1 MKIPFYYLICYILN
15 ILNNKDLQS
24 ITKKVKNMEK
34 VLLNVTATKYLFN
47 QKNRIILLI
56 TRG

>member
-1 MKIPFYYLICYILN
+1 MKIPFYYLIYYILN
-15 ILNNKDLQS
+15 IHNNKDLQS

-34 VLLNVTATKYLFN
+34 VLLNVTATKYLLN
-47 QKNRIILLI
+47 HKNKINILI